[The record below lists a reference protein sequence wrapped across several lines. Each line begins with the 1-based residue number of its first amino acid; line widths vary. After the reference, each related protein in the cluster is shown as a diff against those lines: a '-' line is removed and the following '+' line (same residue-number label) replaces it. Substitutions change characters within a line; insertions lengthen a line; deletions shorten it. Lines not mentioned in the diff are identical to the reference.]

1 MIKCCMDPC
10 ALAEYV
16 RIHIESVEK
25 AIDALDSQWPHSS
38 VALRML
44 ERTQQE
50 LQNMKPYCPKEIRK
64 INQTRDRKTEKYTD
78 WAEVMR
84 LAVFHYQRF
93 SQTKLAKS
101 EGLYASLLAQ
111 AITWRRQE
119 NCKRILIPGCGP
131 GRSVLDFAR
140 AFPNAKVMG
149 LDYSL
154 LALLLGEQI
163 VCGTEEVSLLRRDVR
178 AEDAISQE
186 LLIPGFGLKNAEFYL
201 GDLISCEL
209 PKADMI
215 VCSNTLN
222 LLPDHS
228 AAVKRIC
235 NALELGGLLIFA
247 DLIGWRLD
255 RGHRR
260 KLLCSDQ
267 SIKHMFESSG
277 LETLDQFNGVPYIES
292 ESDDQETIYS
302 EHFYIGC
309 KVSENRK

>member
-1 MIKCCMDPC
+1 MIQCYMDPD
-10 ALAEYV
+10 ALAEYI
-16 RIHIESVEK
+16 RIHKESIEK
-25 AIDALDSQWPHSS
+25 AAEALDPQWPHSS
-38 VALRML
+38 VVLHLL
-44 ERTQQE
+44 EETQQE
-50 LQNMKPYCPKEIRK
+50 LQSMKPYCQKEIRETT
-64 INQTRDRKTEKYTD
+64 QTRDRKTEKYTD

-111 AITWRRQE
+111 ALTWRRQE
-119 NCKRILIPGCGP
+119 DCRRILIPGCGP

-140 AFPNAKVMG
+140 AFPDAKVMG

-154 LALLLGEQI
+154 QALLLGERI
-163 VCGTEEVSLLRRDVR
+163 VCGTQGTILLRRDVQ
-178 AEDAISQE
+178 AEYTISQK

-201 GDLISCEL
+201 GDLICCKL
-209 PKADMI
+209 PRADMI

-235 NALELGGLLIFA
+235 DALEPRGLLIFA

-255 RGHRR
+255 RGPRR
-260 KLLCSDQ
+260 KLLRSDQ
-267 SIKHMFESSG
+267 NIKLMFEATG
-277 LETLDQFNGVPYIES
+277 LETLDQFHGVPYIES

-302 EHFYIGC
+302 EHFYIGR
-309 KVSENRK
+309 KV